1 MAQFLE
7 AFLLGNG
14 AILGN
19 VCMLPLYPGLIA
31 FMAGSASS
39 TDRKPSA
46 TAWLGALVL
55 LGVLS
60 MMLALGLVLF
70 VLKESFSD
78 VLVYIL
84 PIIYGVVIVLGA
96 LMLLGFNPF
105 NKLATAQMPMLRNRP
120 FTAFIYGMLLA
131 PMTLPCTGPLIISA
145 FVLGVGNIGSLVEGL
160 LYFLAFGLGFGW
172 PLVVLPLIAAPMQ
185 RQFTQ
190 WFSVRYKLIGRLAG
204 ILLMGI
210 GIFGIYTDFLA

>member
-31 FMAGSASS
+31 FMAGSAGS
-39 TDRKPSA
+39 TDTKPRA

-204 ILLMGI
+204 ILLVGI

>member
-1 MAQFLE
+1 
-7 AFLLGNG
+7 
-14 AILGN
+14 
-19 VCMLPLYPGLIA
+19 
-31 FMAGSASS
+31 
-39 TDRKPSA
+39 
-46 TAWLGALVL
+46 
-55 LGVLS
+55 
-60 MMLALGLVLF
+60 
-70 VLKESFSD
+70 
-78 VLVYIL
+78 
-84 PIIYGVVIVLGA
+84 
-96 LMLLGFNPF
+96 MLLGFNPF

-204 ILLMGI
+204 ILLVGI